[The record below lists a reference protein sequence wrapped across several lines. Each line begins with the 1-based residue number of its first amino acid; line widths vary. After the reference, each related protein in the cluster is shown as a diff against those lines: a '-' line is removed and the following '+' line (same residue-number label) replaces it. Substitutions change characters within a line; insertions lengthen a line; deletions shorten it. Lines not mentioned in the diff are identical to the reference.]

1 METAMGYLTEDEGRA
16 WFSSDEKKWKNR
28 IMKLAEEYPEQV
40 KITVYPEDNDGCI
53 NAWIPAKWIR
63 VKPPI
68 KRNLTEEQRMAMA
81 ERMRKQKDAVDETDE
96 DMEDEE

>member
-1 METAMGYLTEDEGRA
+1 MGYLTEDEGRA
-16 WFSSDEKKWKNR
+16 WFSSDERKWKKR

-63 VKPPI
+63 VKPPV
-68 KRNLTEEQRMAMA
+68 KRNLTEEQRMAMS
-81 ERMRKQKDAVDETDE
+81 ERLKKAREAGN
-96 DMEDEE
+96 EDEEEDEE

>member
-16 WFSSDEKKWKNR
+16 WFSSDEKKWKKR

-63 VKPPI
+63 VKPPV
-68 KRNLTEEQRMAMA
+68 KRNLTDEQRMAMS
-81 ERMRKQKDAVDETDE
+81 ERLKKAREAGN
-96 DMEDEE
+96 EDEEEDEE

>member
-68 KRNLTEEQRMAMA
+68 KRNLTEEQRMAMS
-81 ERMRKQKDAVDETDE
+81 ERLKKAREAGN
-96 DMEDEE
+96 EDEEEDEE

>member
-16 WFSSDEKKWKNR
+16 WFSSDERKWKKR

-68 KRNLTEEQRMAMA
+68 KRNLTDEQRMAMS
-81 ERMRKQKDAVDETDE
+81 ERLKKAREAGN
-96 DMEDEE
+96 EDEEEDEE

>member
-68 KRNLTEEQRMAMA
+68 KRNLTDEQRMAMS
-81 ERMRKQKDAVDETDE
+81 ERLKKAREAGNEDDE
-96 DMEDEE
+96 EDEE

>member
-68 KRNLTEEQRMAMA
+68 KRNLTDEQRMAMS
-81 ERMRKQKDAVDETDE
+81 ERMKKAREAGN
-96 DMEDEE
+96 EDEEEDEE

>member
-16 WFSSDEKKWKNR
+16 WFSSDEKKWKKR

-63 VKPPI
+63 VKPPV
-68 KRNLTEEQRMAMA
+68 KRNLTDEQRMAMS
-81 ERMRKQKDAVDETDE
+81 ERLKNAREAGN
-96 DMEDEE
+96 EDEEEDEE

>member
-16 WFSSDEKKWKNR
+16 WFSSDERKWKKR

-63 VKPPI
+63 VKPPV
-68 KRNLTEEQRMAMA
+68 KRNLTEEQRMAMS
-81 ERMRKQKDAVDETDE
+81 ERLKKARESGIKDDE
-96 DMEDEE
+96 EDEE

>member
-1 METAMGYLTEDEGRA
+1 METEMGYLTEDEGRA
-16 WFSSDEKKWKNR
+16 WFSSDERKWKKR

-63 VKPPI
+63 VKPPV
-68 KRNLTEEQRMAMA
+68 KRNLTEEQRMAMS
-81 ERMRKQKDAVDETDE
+81 ERLKKAREAGN
-96 DMEDEE
+96 EDEEEDEE

>member
-68 KRNLTEEQRMAMA
+68 KRNLTDEQRMAMS
-81 ERMRKQKDAVDETDE
+81 ERLKKAREAGN
-96 DMEDEE
+96 EDEEEDEE

>member
-16 WFSSDEKKWKNR
+16 WFSSDERKWRNR

-68 KRNLTEEQRMAMA
+68 KRNLTDEQRMAMS
-81 ERMRKQKDAVDETDE
+81 ERLKKAREAGN
-96 DMEDEE
+96 EDEEEDEE

>member
-16 WFSSDEKKWKNR
+16 WFSSDERKWRNR

-68 KRNLTEEQRMAMA
+68 KRNLTDEQRMAMS
-81 ERMRKQKDAVDETDE
+81 ERLKKAREAGD
-96 DMEDEE
+96 EDEEEDEE

>member
-1 METAMGYLTEDEGRA
+1 MGYLTEDEGRA

-63 VKPPI
+63 VKPPV
-68 KRNLTEEQRMAMA
+68 KRNLTEEQRMAMS
-81 ERMRKQKDAVDETDE
+81 ERLKKAREAGN
-96 DMEDEE
+96 EDEEEDEE

>member
-63 VKPPI
+63 VKPPV
-68 KRNLTEEQRMAMA
+68 KRNLTDEQRMAMS
-81 ERMRKQKDAVDETDE
+81 ERLKKAREAGN
-96 DMEDEE
+96 EDEEEDEE

>member
-1 METAMGYLTEDEGRA
+1 METAMGYLTEDDGRA

-63 VKPPI
+63 VKPPV
-68 KRNLTEEQRMAMA
+68 KRNLTDEQRMAMS
-81 ERMRKQKDAVDETDE
+81 ERLKKAREAGN
-96 DMEDEE
+96 EDEEEDEE

>member
-63 VKPPI
+63 VKPPV
-68 KRNLTEEQRMAMA
+68 KRNLTEEQRMAMS
-81 ERMRKQKDAVDETDE
+81 ERLKKAREAGN
-96 DMEDEE
+96 EDEEEDEE

>member
-16 WFSSDEKKWKNR
+16 WFSSDERKWRNR

-63 VKPPI
+63 VKPPV
-68 KRNLTEEQRMAMA
+68 KRNLTEEQRMAMS
-81 ERMRKQKDAVDETDE
+81 ERLKKAREAGN
-96 DMEDEE
+96 EDEEEDEE

>member
-16 WFSSDEKKWKNR
+16 WFSSDERKWKKR

-63 VKPPI
+63 VKPPV
-68 KRNLTEEQRMAMA
+68 KRNLTDEQRMAMS
-81 ERMRKQKDAVDETDE
+81 ERLKKAREAGN
-96 DMEDEE
+96 EDEEEDEE

>member
-16 WFSSDEKKWKNR
+16 WFSSDEKKWKKR

-63 VKPPI
+63 VKPPV
-68 KRNLTEEQRMAMA
+68 KRNLTEEQRMAMS
-81 ERMRKQKDAVDETDE
+81 ERLKKAREAGN
-96 DMEDEE
+96 EDEEEDEE

>member
-1 METAMGYLTEDEGRA
+1 METAMGCLTEDEGRA
-16 WFSSDEKKWKNR
+16 WFSSDEKKWKKR

-63 VKPPI
+63 VKPPV
-68 KRNLTEEQRMAMA
+68 KRNLTDEQRMAMS
-81 ERMRKQKDAVDETDE
+81 ERLKKAREAGN
-96 DMEDEE
+96 EDEEEDEE

>member
-63 VKPPI
+63 VKPPV
-68 KRNLTEEQRMAMA
+68 KRNLTEEQRMAMS
-81 ERMRKQKDAVDETDE
+81 ERLKKAREAWN
-96 DMEDEE
+96 EDEEEDEE

>member
-1 METAMGYLTEDEGRA
+1 MILTIDQCY
-16 WFSSDEKKWKNR
+16 D
-28 IMKLAEEYPEQV
+28 ILDKLAEEYPEQV

-68 KRNLTEEQRMAMA
+68 KRNLTDEQRMAMS
-81 ERMRKQKDAVDETDE
+81 ERLKKARDAGN
-96 DMEDEE
+96 EDEEEDEE

>member
-28 IMKLAEEYPEQV
+28 IMKLADEYPEQV

-68 KRNLTEEQRMAMA
+68 KRSLTDEQRMAMS
-81 ERMRKQKDAVDETDE
+81 ERLKKAREAGNEDDE
-96 DMEDEE
+96 EDEE

>member
-16 WFSSDEKKWKNR
+16 WFSSDERKWKKR

-68 KRNLTEEQRMAMA
+68 KRNLTDEQRMAMS
-81 ERMRKQKDAVDETDE
+81 ERLKKAREVGN
-96 DMEDEE
+96 EDEEEDEE

>member
-16 WFSSDEKKWKNR
+16 WFSSDEKKWKKR

-63 VKPPI
+63 VKPPV
-68 KRNLTEEQRMAMA
+68 KRNLTDEQRMAMS
-81 ERMRKQKDAVDETDE
+81 ERLKKAREAGNDDE
-96 DMEDEE
+96 EDEE

>member
-16 WFSSDEKKWKNR
+16 GFSSDEKKWKKR

-63 VKPPI
+63 VKPPV
-68 KRNLTEEQRMAMA
+68 KRNLTDEQRMAMS
-81 ERMRKQKDAVDETDE
+81 ERLKKAREAGN
-96 DMEDEE
+96 EDEEEDEE

>member
-1 METAMGYLTEDEGRA
+1 METAMGYLTEDDGRA

-63 VKPPI
+63 VKPPV
-68 KRNLTEEQRMAMA
+68 KRNLTDEQRMAMS
-81 ERMRKQKDAVDETDE
+81 ERLKKAREAGNEDEE
-96 DMEDEE
+96 DMEEEE

>member
-1 METAMGYLTEDEGRA
+1 MGYLTEDEGRA
-16 WFSSDEKKWKNR
+16 WFSSDEKKWKKR

-63 VKPPI
+63 VKPPV
-68 KRNLTEEQRMAMA
+68 KRNLTDEQRMAMS
-81 ERMRKQKDAVDETDE
+81 ERLKKAREAGN
-96 DMEDEE
+96 EDEEEDEE

>member
-16 WFSSDEKKWKNR
+16 WFSSDEKKWKKR
-28 IMKLAEEYPEQV
+28 IMKLEEEYPEQV

-63 VKPPI
+63 VKPPV
-68 KRNLTEEQRMAMA
+68 KRNLTDEQRMAMS
-81 ERMRKQKDAVDETDE
+81 ERLKKAREAGN
-96 DMEDEE
+96 EDEEEDEE

>member
-16 WFSSDEKKWKNR
+16 WFSSDERKWRNR

-63 VKPPI
+63 VKPPV
-68 KRNLTEEQRMAMA
+68 KRNLTDEQRMAMS
-81 ERMRKQKDAVDETDE
+81 ERLKKAREAGN
-96 DMEDEE
+96 EDEEEDEE